1 MSLYMFF
8 VMFRTASVPRLKM
21 VRSDVVGDWTG
32 RRVTRNRPR
41 DIKAAAE
48 GDSSMFRIP
57 QTLWKGTLAVLI
69 AALFGLV
76 ATAGSAGAAGLPS
89 VQITVTDGGYAVRP
103 EIAAGQY
110 QVTIENLSGQSVD
123 LMLVR
128 VPDGMSTAEVQAVLV
143 TGTGKLGCGAIE
155 QSVIAAAQSADMV
168 YLGQAAPHGQGGA
181 TVTLET
187 GTWVV
192 ISGSAG
198 INSTFAEFTVG
209 SAS

>member
-8 VMFRTASVPRLKM
+8 VMFRAAPLPSLRMGRTDA
-21 VRSDVVGDWTG
+21 VGDWTG
-32 RRVTRNRPR
+32 RWAIRNRPR

-69 AALFGLV
+69 ASLIGLV
-76 ATAGSAGAAGLPS
+76 ATTGSAGAAEVPS
-89 VQITVTDGGYAVRP
+89 VQITVTDGGYSVRP

-110 QVTIENLSGQSVD
+110 QVTIENLSGQSAD
-123 LMLVR
+123 LILVR
-128 VPDGMSTAEVQAVLV
+128 LPDGMSTADVQAVLV

-155 QSVIAAAQSADMV
+155 QSVIKAAQSADMV
-168 YLGQAAPHGQGGA
+168 SLGQAAAHSQGRA
-181 TVTLET
+181 TVTLAA

-192 ISGSAG
+192 ISGNPG
-198 INSTFAEFTVG
+198 IDSTVAEFTVG
-209 SAS
+209 SPS